1 MVKQAAHRLRRRGM
15 KTYKVKELMIPLE
28 EYATVPEGATLYDAF
43 LSLEKAQNDFDQS
56 KYRHRGI
63 LVLDKA
69 GKVIGKISQLDAI
82 SALEPKYREMN
93 ANKKIAQYFS
103 SKFLKELQEQFS
115 LMNTPLEN
123 ICQKAAQ
130 LKVEDFMATL
140 SEGEFVEIEASLDT
154 AIHQLVMGH
163 HQSLLVKKGP
173 DVVGI
178 LRLTDVFA
186 AVYHAMKECLIQ
198 K

>member
-1 MVKQAAHRLRRRGM
+1 M